1 MTPRT
6 RLLAVVLAV
15 ALISAAA
22 AWAFTRGDDATDAD
36 ASGERTSGASELA
49 VVAVRGTANPL
60 IAVVGVHPER
70 PPAALVIPGGVTIVA
85 PGQGE
90 TTAEGVAALQDES
103 IRIAVSNAIGRWADH
118 LGVSDV
124 ATLSSAVDDA
134 GGLTVELSEPA
145 AVDGADLGVGEHEL
159 TGAQV
164 AAFLAETGE
173 VAPIRWAE
181 VLEALLETSQ
191 LGQDAFTGSDDAGGL
206 EDVLGRA
213 AGAAVEIAPVA
224 PVTDTA
230 SVLDQPAFDDLV
242 RELFGG
248 RPATPIV
255 VQNGNGR
262 PTVGEAVAGLLLPGG
277 FRIVVSQNA
286 ETFRHRQTEIAATAA
301 EFADE
306 AERVREL
313 LGVGSVVVSQVP
325 SGLADITIVVGRD
338 FTA

>member
-1 MTPRT
+1 VTSRT
-6 RLLAVVLAV
+6 RLLAGVLVVVL
-15 ALISAAA
+15 IGAAA
-22 AWAFTRGDDATDAD
+22 AWAFTRDDDAA
-36 ASGERTSGASELA
+36 ERDLGDEGAKGASELA
-49 VVAVRGTANPL
+49 VIAVRGTANPL
-60 IAVVGVHPER
+60 IAVVGVDAER
-70 PPAALVIPGGVTIVA
+70 PPAALVIPGGVTFVA

-90 TTAEGVAALQDES
+90 TTAEGVAALQGES

-118 LGVSDV
+118 LGMSDV

-145 AVDGADLGVGEHEL
+145 TIEGAELDAGPHEL

-173 VAPIRWAE
+173 IAPIRWAE
-181 VLEALLETSQ
+181 VLEALLETSE
-191 LGQDAFTGSDDAGGL
+191 LGVDAFTESDDPAAL
-206 EDVLGRA
+206 ADLLGRA

-224 PVTDTA
+224 PVADTA
-230 SVLDQPAFDDLV
+230 SVLDQPAFDDRV

-255 VQNGNGR
+255 VQNGNGE
-262 PTVGEAVAGLLLPGG
+262 PNVGETVASLLLPGG

-286 ETFRHRQTEIAATAA
+286 DTFRHRQTEIAATAA

>member
-6 RLLAVVLAV
+6 RLLAGVLVV
-15 ALISAAA
+15 ALIGATA
-22 AWAFTRGDDATDAD
+22 AWAFTRGDDAAD
-36 ASGERTSGASELA
+36 HDVGDDGARGASELA
-49 VVAVRGTANPL
+49 VIAVRGTANPL
-60 IAVVGVHPER
+60 IAVVGVHAER
-70 PPAALVIPGGVTIVA
+70 PPAALVIPAGVTFVA

-90 TTAEGVAALQDES
+90 TTAEGVAALQGES

-145 AVDGADLGVGEHEL
+145 TIEGAELDAGEHEL
-159 TGAQV
+159 SGVQV

-191 LGQDAFTGSDDAGGL
+191 LGEDVFGESDDPGAL
-206 EDVLGRA
+206 AELLGRA

-224 PVTDTA
+224 PLAEAA

-255 VQNGNGR
+255 VQNGNGE
-262 PTVGEAVAGLLLPGG
+262 PNVGEAVAGLLLPGG

-286 ETFRHRQTEIAATAA
+286 DTFRHRETEIAATAA